1 MQVTSWYAYYLIAGD
16 QARDRHDEARRERLA
31 RSASG
36 PGGGGHG
43 TATATRV
50 AAPAVDH
57 PGAAASLRTRR
68 WTLRL
73 ARLAVTVSVHAVSPR
88 GSRS

>member
-31 RSASG
+31 RSAPG
-36 PGGGGHG
+36 PHG
-43 TATATRV
+43 EGLETATARRAAAGDNPGDA
-50 AAPAVDH
+50 AAPRA
-57 PGAAASLRTRR
+57 RR

-73 ARLAVTVSVHAVSPR
+73 ARLAVTVSVHPVSPR